1 MDVGTIG
8 QYRIVETIGQGGMGI
23 VFRAR
28 HLSSERA
35 VALKTVKLPAPRWLD
50 SIRREIQA
58 LTRVRHPGVVRIV
71 DHGVHEGRPWYAMD
85 LLEGETL
92 RQFGRRI
99 WSPFQ
104 PHPDVSTAISRTED
118 ATGASS
124 EMFEAPLPRARGGE
138 DGRTLALYPSDGF
151 RRPLAPIEGMDSA
164 GAGELPTI
172 LRVMR
177 RVCASLAFM
186 HGEGFINRDLK
197 PENVMLVNG
206 QPVIIDFGLTAHHP
220 GGSGRE
226 ELEAQQGVSG
236 TVPYMSP
243 EQIRGELVDARSDL
257 YAIGCVLYE
266 LVVGRPPFTG
276 APRAVMLQHLSAT
289 PTAPSA
295 RVRDVPPQLEQ
306 LILRLLEKRVGKRIG
321 YADEVAA
328 ELAELSRDVSR
339 LPDYPPARSYLYR
352 PGFVGREELV
362 AELVVARDRAMQ
374 GTGNIVLLGGESG
387 AGKTRVALELTRTQK
402 QTMRLVAS
410 ETAMLATD
418 SETRIAPSPLH
429 ALKPLLRAIADDC
442 HAGGSET
449 TERLLGEHRSVLSV
463 YEPLLAQ
470 VPADGLLDVPSSLSP
485 DASRK
490 RLFHALTEVLQRF
503 ARQRPV
509 LFVIDDLGWV
519 DEVSLAF
526 LANLSAD
533 VLASTPLFLLCTYR
547 VEDTPPAVSA
557 LADLPHVR
565 HIQLP
570 RLGEEPVRSMV
581 SDMLA
586 LADPAPDFVEFVT
599 REAEGNPFFV
609 AEYLRAAV
617 TERILYRDQ
626 PRTWKV
632 RGSDAARDGKPL
644 TLALPRSLRALL
656 DQRLRALSTAGQQLT
671 LAAAVLGRDM
681 DVEVLRDVSAMPDQ
695 TFVSA
700 VDELL
705 RRQVLE
711 QTEPGRISF
720 VHDKLRE
727 ATHQNAQQAA
737 VQKLHARAAEA
748 LVKTLPEGNAA
759 ASSWA
764 MLGHHYAEAELRD
777 PAVHYLALAAEH
789 ARESSAHSEAMRLYR
804 QAIVHADL
812 LERDEPDL
820 WRTRFGS
827 LHEAY
832 GDLLSVLGQYDEGRH
847 AYDLAFERAR
857 GEAVVHSRLYRKR
870 AKTFELEHKHDQSL
884 AQLLRARE
892 LLSAVDHDETQAM
905 RDEWIQLRLD
915 QLWAYYWT
923 ADIEPM
929 NSLSAELAPYLDGAA
944 DAQRARY
951 FGAQMKRNLR
961 RDRFVIGEETLALAR
976 AALDA
981 CIQGNIVQDLPVAHF
996 NYGFARLFMRSVP
1009 EAEHHLQLSM
1019 AGYQR
1024 AGDSKE
1030 QSRSLTYLTLCARM
1044 GGRTDDADVLAEQ
1057 SRISAENVESPV
1069 YVAAALGNKA
1079 WVALQRGEHRCA
1091 IERANEALAIW
1102 QQLGLA
1108 FPFEWIA
1115 RVPLMCASLAMHD
1128 PERSLAAAL
1137 PLLETDQHPLP
1148 EPANAMLAR
1157 ARVLQLHG
1165 QSADA
1170 YTLLRQLVSQLP
1182 PGYC

>member
-104 PHPDVSTAISRTED
+104 PYPDFSTAISRTED

-124 EMFEAPLPRARGGE
+124 ANFDAPLFRPRVDDARGPGSHAG
-138 DGRTLALYPSDGF
+138 DGP
-151 RRPLAPIEGMDSA
+151 RRSLAPIEGMDSA
-164 GAGELPTI
+164 AAGELPTI

-306 LILRLLEKRVGKRIG
+306 LIMRLLEKRVGKRIG

-352 PGFVGREELV
+352 PGFVGREALV
-362 AELVVARDRAMQ
+362 AELVVARDRAVQ

-402 QTMRLVAS
+402 HTMRLVAS
-410 ETAMLATD
+410 ETAVLPTD

-449 TERLLGEHRSVLSV
+449 TERLLGEHRAVLSV
-463 YEPLLAQ
+463 YEPLLAE
-470 VPADGLLDVPSSLSP
+470 VPADGALHAPTPLSP

-490 RLFHALTEVLQRF
+490 RLFQALTEVLQRF
-503 ARQRPV
+503 ARERPV

-526 LANLSAD
+526 LAHLSAD
-533 VLASTPLFLLCTYR
+533 VLANTPLFLLCTYR
-547 VEDTPPAVSA
+547 VEDTPAAVSA
-557 LADLPHVR
+557 LADLAHVK

-586 LADPAPDFVEFVT
+586 LADPEPDFIEFVT

-617 TERILYRDQ
+617 NERILYRDQ

-632 RGSDAARDGKPL
+632 RGSDTPRDGKPL
-644 TLALPRSLRALL
+644 TLALPRSLKALL

-671 LAAAVLGRDM
+671 LAAAVLGRNM
-681 DVEVLRDVSAMPDQ
+681 DVQVLREVSAMSDH
-695 TFVSA
+695 TFVAA

-711 QTEPGRISF
+711 QLEPGRISF

-748 LVKTLPEGNAA
+748 LARTLPEGTAAA
-759 ASSWA
+759 ASWA
-764 MLGHHYAEAELRD
+764 TLGHHYAEAELRG

-804 QAIVHADL
+804 QAIQHARL
-812 LERDEPDL
+812 LERDEPTM
-820 WRTRFGS
+820 WRARCAS
-827 LHEAY
+827 LHQTY
-832 GDLLSVLGQYDEGRH
+832 GDLLSVLGECDEARH
-847 AYDLAFERAR
+847 AYDAAFERSDDALI
-857 GEAVVHSRLYRKR
+857 HSRLYRKR
-870 AKTFELEHKHDQSL
+870 GRTFEQEHKYDQAL
-884 AQLLRARE
+884 AQLLSARE
-892 LLSAVDHDETQAM
+892 LLSESEHHDPKAM
-905 RDEWIQLRLD
+905 REEWIQLRLD

-923 ADIEPM
+923 ADIERM
-929 NSLSAELAPYLDGAA
+929 NSLSAELLPYMEGAA

-961 RDRFVIGEETLALAR
+961 RDRFVIGDETLSLAH
-976 AALDA
+976 AFLDA
-981 CIQGNIVQDLPVAHF
+981 CIRGNIAEDLPVAHF
-996 NYGFARLFMRSVP
+996 NYGFACLFMHAVT
-1009 EAEHHLQLSM
+1009 EAEHHFQL
-1019 AGYQR
+1019 AVALYQR

-1030 QSRSLTYLTLCARM
+1030 TSRCHAYLTLCARM
-1044 GGRTDDADVLAEQ
+1044 SGRTDEAQMLAEQ
-1057 SRISAENVESPV
+1057 SRVSAENVESPV
-1069 YVAAALGNKA
+1069 YVAAALANKA
-1079 WVALQRGEHRCA
+1079 WVSLQRGDHQGACDL
-1091 IERANEALAIW
+1091 ANEALAIW
-1102 QQLGLA
+1102 QQIGLA

-1115 RVPLMCASLAMHD
+1115 RVPLMCASLALHD
-1128 PERSLAAAL
+1128 PERSFSAAL
-1137 PLLETDQHPLP
+1137 RLLEADQHPLP
-1148 EPANAMLAR
+1148 EPANTMLEQAR
-1157 ARVLQLHG
+1157 ALQMRD

-1170 YTLLRQLVSQLP
+1170 FTLLRELVSRLP